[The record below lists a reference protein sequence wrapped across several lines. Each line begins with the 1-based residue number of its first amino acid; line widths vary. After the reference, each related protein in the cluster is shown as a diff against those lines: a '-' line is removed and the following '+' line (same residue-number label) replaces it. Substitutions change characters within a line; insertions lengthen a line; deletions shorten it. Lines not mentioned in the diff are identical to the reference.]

1 MGVRQKWDVI
11 GHRGWEVS
19 ESSGHQIFIFFVN
32 ENWIFVV
39 TRHHAEPNNISLTRN
54 LSFESDIRLWSH
66 PSMIPLHCLWAKSNN
81 GTPGQF
87 ECDGLGFVLILVSFT
102 VQLFH
107 SLFTFTFKYFTT
119 AHARVWSHENTKIV
133 GLQLNEKKS
142 TESQTRLMSWYW
154 KGKSTW
160 RKDLTTYDSH
170 PWIMFYFNWLVI
182 IWRGGRGG
190 GSLETGRPRSRE
202 WKKFGRGWTRGV
214 GESWKLGNFH
224 GRHMCIITNTEQEF
238 TEIEAWLLQ
247 MFFICLHYQLSSIY
261 SIFTH

>member
-11 GHRGWEVS
+11 GHRGWEIS
-19 ESSGHQIFIFFVN
+19 GSSGHQVFIFFVN

-81 GTPGQF
+81 RTPGQF

-119 AHARVWSHENTKIV
+119 AHTRVWSHENTKIV

-182 IWRGGRGG
+182 IWRGGKGG
-190 GSLETGRPRSRE
+190 RFA
-202 WKKFGRGWTRGV
+202 WNWTSKVKGV
-214 GESWKLGNFH
+214 E
-224 GRHMCIITNTEQEF
+224 
-238 TEIEAWLLQ
+238 EIW
-247 MFFICLHYQLSSIY
+247 
-261 SIFTH
+261 T